1 MSPPLLADTSAA
13 VESPLDIRRSLWHRH
28 ARCAGKT
35 DLFFAEDGEPPNERV
50 LREAIAVRVCAECPV
65 QTICR
70 DIGRENREIGVWGG
84 ETDEQRAAAGYPPRN
99 LARRSVIR
107 AARAARA
114 RAESA

>member
-1 MSPPLLADTSAA
+1 MSPPLLADTSAT
-13 VESPLDIRRSLWHRH
+13 VESPLDLRRTLWQRH

-35 DLFFAEDGEPPNERV
+35 DLFFAEDGESPSSRV
-50 LREAIAVRVCAECPV
+50 QREAIAIRVCEDCPV
-65 QTICR
+65 RAICR

-107 AARAARA
+107 AARAARV